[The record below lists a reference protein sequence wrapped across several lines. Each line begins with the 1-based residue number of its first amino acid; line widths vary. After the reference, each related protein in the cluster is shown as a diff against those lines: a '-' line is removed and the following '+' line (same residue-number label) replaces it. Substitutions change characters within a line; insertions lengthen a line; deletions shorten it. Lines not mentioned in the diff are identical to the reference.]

1 MPDDLIKHRFGI
13 RSSDV
18 GSVLDSMTIHFQP
31 ISEIED
37 EPRILGF
44 EALGRK
50 LSFIGAQS
58 IHPFLDEIHAMG
70 LRPELEL
77 RTLEKACNFLIQ
89 CQQETASSREDD
101 LYVTVNL
108 HHETLAEPDLVDE
121 IERAI
126 SKFPS
131 VQSNI
136 RFEILEETF
145 PDDTVDTIHDNIER
159 LFSAGYKL
167 YLDDFG
173 DNPGQDEERLAQV
186 KPYIYGIKISGS
198 FWAMDG
204 DTQNKLMSH
213 ITHPDLSDKV
223 LIIEGIE
230 TDEHM
235 KHLASMR
242 ERFSPEIVLAQGW
255 HPLLGAS
262 MPADKAIDRL
272 KTDPSLARR

>member
-1 MPDDLIKHRFGI
+1 MGNI
-13 RSSDV
+13 
-18 GSVLDSMTIHFQP
+18 LDSMTIHFQP
-31 ISEIED
+31 INEIEG
-37 EPRILGF
+37 EPRIIGF

-58 IHPFLDEIHAMG
+58 IHPFLDEIYAMG

-77 RTLEKACNFLIQ
+77 RTLEKACNFLMC
-89 CQQETASSREDD
+89 CQQETALSNEDE

-108 HHETLAEPDLVDE
+108 HHETLAEPELVDE
-121 IERAI
+121 IEKAI

-131 VQSNI
+131 VRSNI

-145 PDDTVDTIHDNIER
+145 PEDTAEIIHNNIKG

-167 YLDDFG
+167 YLDDYG

-198 FWAMDG
+198 FWEMDEE
-204 DTQNKLMSH
+204 TQNRLMEH

-230 TDEHM
+230 TDDQM
-235 KHLASMR
+235 KTLASLR

-262 MPADKAIDRL
+262 MPADKAIERL
-272 KTDPSLARR
+272 KTVPTSLTL